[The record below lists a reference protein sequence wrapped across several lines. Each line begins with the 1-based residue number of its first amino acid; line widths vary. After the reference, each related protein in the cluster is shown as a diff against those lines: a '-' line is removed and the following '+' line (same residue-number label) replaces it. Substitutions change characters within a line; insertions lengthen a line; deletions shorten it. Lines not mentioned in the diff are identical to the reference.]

1 MSNLLK
7 NIIRFVFLIL
17 IQVFVLDKIQ
27 IRLSLM
33 VTPYIYYLF
42 ILWLPFNMNR
52 TAQMA
57 LAFLLGFTLDSF
69 RHTPGF
75 HAAACVLIA
84 YMRPFVINLLIPQEG
99 TETNYEE
106 PSAKSMGGFLT
117 YIIYAGILTVIH
129 NAWLF
134 FLEAWQLGDVWYFF
148 SKTIFSTIINL
159 LLIIVTELLFVRKQK
174 FRTNTI

>member
-7 NIIRFVFLIL
+7 NIIRFIFLIL
-17 IQVFVLDKIQ
+17 IQVFVLDR
-27 IRLSLM
+27 IRLGSM

-42 ILWLPFNMNR
+42 ILWLPFNMKR
-52 TAQMA
+52 SWQMIW
-57 LAFLLGFTLDSF
+57 AFALGFTLDSF
-69 RHTPGF
+69 QHNPGF
-75 HAAACVLIA
+75 HAAACVLVA

-99 TETNYEE
+99 ADTNYEE

-117 YIIYAGILTVIH
+117 YIIYAGILTLIH
-129 NAWLF
+129 NSWLF
-134 FLEAWQLGDVWYFF
+134 FLEAWQFGDIWYFL

-159 LLIIVTELLFVRKQK
+159 SLIILTELLFVRKQK